1 MKKFDIQSAM
11 SGARVITK
19 DGTEVFNIHHL
30 EKCRD
35 PHCVVG
41 VSEYGTILTWTID
54 GIYGKTNDQIES
66 LSYMDLLL
74 D

>member
-1 MKKFDIQSAM
+1 MKKFDIHSAM

-19 DGTEVFNIHHL
+19 GGTEVFNIHHL

-41 VSEYGTILTWTID
+41 VSEYGTILTWTIE
-54 GIYGKTNDQIES
+54 GIYGKDAEQIQR
-66 LSYMDLLL
+66 LRDLDLFL
-74 D
+74 G

>member
-1 MKKFDIQSAM
+1 MKKFDIHSAM

-19 DGTEVFNIHHL
+19 GGTEVFNIHHL
-30 EKCRD
+30 DKCRD

-54 GIYGKTNDQIES
+54 GIYGKTDDQIES